1 MDERSNVMINRIK
14 NGHINGRESGRAIK
28 GRVSTRINRSSE
40 LLAQKLKAE
49 GITNSQVL
57 HAIANSPR
65 HIFIP
70 EILAHKAYDN
80 TALPI
85 GQGQTISQP
94 YIVAK
99 MSELLLKGKQENNV
113 VGNRPKN
120 ILEIGTGSG
129 YQTSIL
135 AQLTDK
141 VFSVE
146 RIKSL
151 QFQAKRCLRAM
162 DLHNISMK
170 HGDGWQG
177 WASKAPFDA
186 IIVTAG
192 AASVPQALL
201 DQLNDGGR
209 LVIPV
214 GEQTQILKIITRQ
227 GNNYHEQQVEAVRF
241 VPLVPGDLL

>member
-1 MDERSNVMINRIK
+1 MMSSRIGGK
-14 NGHINGRESGRAIK
+14 SK
-28 GRVSTRINRSSE
+28 RSSE
-40 LLAQKLKAE
+40 LLAQKLQKE
-49 GITNSQVL
+49 GISNSAVL
-57 HAIANSPR
+57 QAVAHSPR
-65 HIFIP
+65 HIFVP

-99 MSELLLKGKQENNV
+99 MSELLLAEG
-113 VGNRPKN
+113 RPRN

-146 RIKSL
+146 RIKAL
-151 QFQAKRCLRAM
+151 QWQAKRCLRAM
-162 DLHNISMK
+162 DLHNVSMK

-177 WASKAPFDA
+177 WQSKGPFEA
-186 IIVTAG
+186 IIVTA
-192 AASVPQALL
+192 APASVPPALL
-201 DQLNDGGR
+201 EQLTDGGR
-209 LVIPV
+209 LIIPV
-214 GEQTQILKIITRQ
+214 GEQTQVLKIITRN
-227 GNNYHEQQVEAVRF
+227 GDTFNEKQVEAVRF

>member
-1 MDERSNVMINRIK
+1 MNV
-14 NGHINGRESGRAIK
+14 
-28 GRVSTRINRSSE
+28 RVGSRTGGKSTRSGE
-40 LLAQKLKAE
+40 LLAQKLHAE
-49 GITNSQVL
+49 GIVNQQVL
-57 HAIANSPR
+57 QAIARSPR

-99 MSELLLKGKQENNV
+99 MSELLLADGMPES
-113 VGNRPKN
+113 

-135 AQLTDK
+135 AQLTPK

-151 QFQAKRCLRAM
+151 QFQAKRRLQAM

-177 WASKAPFDA
+177 WKSKAPFQA
-186 IIVTAG
+186 IIVTA
-192 AASVPQALL
+192 APSDIPQALL
-201 DQLNDGGR
+201 EQLADGGR

-214 GEQTQILKIITRQ
+214 GEETQILKIITRH
-227 GNNYHEQQVEAVRF
+227 GDNYDERQIEAVRF
-241 VPLVPGDLL
+241 VPLVPGAVQ

>member
-1 MDERSNVMINRIK
+1 MNQRNINARVGNSIGGKSSRS
-14 NGHINGRESGRAIK
+14 G
-28 GRVSTRINRSSE
+28 E
-40 LLAQKLKAE
+40 LLAQKLLVE
-49 GITNSQVL
+49 GIKNQQVL
-57 HAIANSPR
+57 QAIARSPR
-65 HIFIP
+65 HIFVP

-99 MSELLLKGKQENNV
+99 MSELLLADGV
-113 VGNRPKN
+113 PDS

-135 AQLTDK
+135 AQLTTK

-151 QFQAKRCLRAM
+151 QWQAKRRLRSM
-162 DLHNISMK
+162 DLHNVAMK

-177 WASKAPFDA
+177 WQSKAPFQA
-186 IIVTAG
+186 IIVTA
-192 AASVPQALL
+192 APTEVPAALL
-201 DQLNDGGR
+201 EQLADGGR
-209 LVIPV
+209 LIIPV
-214 GEQTQILKIITRQ
+214 GEQSQILKLITRH
-227 GNNYHEQQVEAVRF
+227 GDEFKEQQIEAVRF
-241 VPLVPGDLL
+241 VPLVPGALG

>member
-1 MDERSNVMINRIK
+1 MISKTIK
-14 NGHINGRESGRAIK
+14 S
-28 GRVSTRINRSSE
+28 RVSGKSKRSGE
-40 LLAQKLKAE
+40 LLAQKLHAE
-49 GITNSQVL
+49 GITNPQVL
-57 HAIANSPR
+57 QAIANSPR

-99 MSELLLKGKQENNV
+99 MSELLLGKE
-113 VGNRPKN
+113 GDRSSS

-135 AQLTDK
+135 AQITDK
-141 VFSVE
+141 VYSVE
-146 RIKSL
+146 RIKAL

-201 DQLNDGGR
+201 EQLVDGGR

-214 GEQTQILKIITRQ
+214 GEQTQILKIITRK
-227 GNNYHEQQVEAVRF
+227 GDSYSEQQVEAVRF

>member
-1 MDERSNVMINRIK
+1 MMSSRIGGKSKRS
-14 NGHINGRESGRAIK
+14 G
-28 GRVSTRINRSSE
+28 E
-40 LLAQKLKAE
+40 LLAQKLHRE
-49 GITNSQVL
+49 GISNSAVL
-57 HAIANSPR
+57 QAIAQSPR
-65 HIFIP
+65 HIFVP

-99 MSELLLKGKQENNV
+99 MSELLLSNG
-113 VGNRPKN
+113 RPKN

-141 VFSVE
+141 VYSVE
-146 RIKSL
+146 RIKAL
-151 QFQAKRCLRAM
+151 QWQAKRCLRAM
-162 DLHNISMK
+162 DLHNVAMK

-177 WASKAPFDA
+177 WRSKGPFEA
-186 IIVTAG
+186 IIVTA
-192 AASVPQALL
+192 APASVPPALL
-201 DQLNDGGR
+201 EQLSDGGC

-214 GEQTQILKIITRQ
+214 GEKTQILKIITRH
-227 GNNYHEQQVEAVRF
+227 GDDFDEQQVEAVRF

>member
-1 MDERSNVMINRIK
+1 MNVKVGRSIGGK
-14 NGHINGRESGRAIK
+14 S
-28 GRVSTRINRSSE
+28 NRSGE
-40 LLAQKLKAE
+40 LLAQKLLAE
-49 GITNSQVL
+49 GIVNQQVL
-57 HAIANSPR
+57 QAIAQSPR

-99 MSELLLKGKQENNV
+99 MSELLLADGE
-113 VGNRPKN
+113 PES

-135 AQLTDK
+135 AQLTK
-141 VFSVE
+141 RVFSVE
-146 RIKSL
+146 RIKAL
-151 QFQAKRCLRAM
+151 QWQAKRRLQSI
-162 DLHNISMK
+162 DFHNVSMK

-177 WASKAPFDA
+177 WKSKGPFEA
-186 IIVTAG
+186 IIVTA
-192 AASVPQALL
+192 APTSVPQALL
-201 DQLNDGGR
+201 EQLTDGGR

-214 GEQTQILKIITRQ
+214 GEQTQILKLITRR
-227 GNNYHEQQVEAVRF
+227 GDKFEEKQVEAVRF
-241 VPLVPGDLL
+241 VPLVPGAVI

>member
-1 MDERSNVMINRIK
+1 MMSSRIGGKSKRS
-14 NGHINGRESGRAIK
+14 G
-28 GRVSTRINRSSE
+28 E
-40 LLAQKLKAE
+40 LLAQKLQSE
-49 GITNSQVL
+49 GISNTAVL
-57 HAIANSPR
+57 QAIAHSPR
-65 HIFIP
+65 HIFVP

-99 MSELLLKGKQENNV
+99 MSELLLADG
-113 VGNRPKN
+113 RPQN

-146 RIKSL
+146 RIKAL
-151 QFQAKRCLRAM
+151 QWQAKRCLRAM
-162 DLHNISMK
+162 DLHNVAMK

-177 WASKAPFDA
+177 WRSKGPFDA
-186 IIVTAG
+186 IIVTA
-192 AASVPQALL
+192 APSSVPPALL
-201 DQLNDGGR
+201 EQLAEGGR
-209 LVIPV
+209 LIIPV
-214 GEQTQILKIITRQ
+214 GEQTQILKLITRD
-227 GNNYHEQQVEAVRF
+227 GDTFNEQQIEAVRF